1 YKALS
6 QVGITVG
13 DGAKLTLDEER
24 LNSALQNDRG
34 AVEEL
39 FTLRQTEENEEGE
52 REVIARGL
60 GAELEDLLD
69 RLTHPE
75 YGPVESRLNTLDSQS
90 TMNERRMESMQ
101 ESIAAKQE
109 RLEREFLAMEM
120 ALGQMQGQMDA
131 LMGMQQSIGAN
142 SGPPQMPT

>member
-13 DGAKLTLDEER
+13 DGAKLTLNEDR
-24 LNSALQNDRG
+24 LRSTLQNDRA

-39 FTLRQTEENEEGE
+39 FTLRRTEEDEEGV
-52 REVIARGL
+52 RTIVAAGM
-60 GAELEDLLD
+60 GVKFDQLLD

-75 YGPVESRLNTLDSQS
+75 YGPVESRLNTLDRQT
-90 TMNERRMESMQ
+90 TMNERRMEAMEQSVASRRQ
-101 ESIAAKQE
+101 
-109 RLEREFLAMEM
+109 RLERQFLAMEM

-131 LMGMQQSIGAN
+131 LMGMQTMMMNMNNQ
-142 SGPPQMPT
+142 QRRR